1 MNKICVVGTGYVG
14 LVTGVGL
21 ADFGTEVI
29 CTDVDET
36 KIEILNQ
43 GKIPIYEPGLEEILK
58 RNVDAGRLSFSSDV
72 DEAIKQ
78 CNIIFLA
85 VGTPSCED
93 GKIDKTA
100 LFSALDTISEN
111 LNSHKIIVT
120 KSTVTVGTGA
130 EIQKYLSAKGIDKS
144 QFSYVSNPEFL
155 REGSAVN
162 DFLRPDRVVIGT
174 DNENARTVM
183 TEVYRPLYLID
194 VPFVKTTVETAELVK
209 YATNSFLA
217 TKISFINEMAE
228 ICDNFGADVHT
239 IAKTMGLDGRI
250 SNKFLHPGPGF
261 GGSCFPKDVSALK
274 NHAKNS
280 GLQTPILDAVL
291 ERNERQIDWII
302 EKAVKMFDGDIHGK
316 TIAVLGLAFKQ
327 NTDDTRE
334 SPALKFI
341 QKLQQYNVKI
351 RAYDPIVNQK
361 IANVEICGNALDAT
375 KNADLVALMTEWNEF
390 RNLNLAELKSIMK
403 QPKILDARNLLQP
416 KMAKNAGFEYEA
428 VGRNVVFK
436 NEGVK

>member
-29 CTDVDET
+29 CADIDES
-36 KIEILNQ
+36 KIKVLNR
-43 GKIPIYEPGLEEILK
+43 GKIPIYEPGLEELVK
-58 RNVDAGRLSFSSDV
+58 RNVKAGRLSFSADV
-72 DEAIKQ
+72 RESIRQ

-85 VGTPSCED
+85 VGTPSGED

-100 LFSALDTISEN
+100 LFTALDTIAKN

-120 KSTVTVGTGA
+120 KSTVTVGTGT
-130 EIQKYLSAKGIDKS
+130 EIIKYLQEKGAEKS

-174 DNENARTVM
+174 ESDEARRVM
-183 TEVYRPLYLID
+183 TEIYRPLYLIET
-194 VPFVKTTVETAELVK
+194 PFVLTTIETAELVK

-228 ICDNFGADVHT
+228 ICDFFGADVHQ

-261 GGSCFPKDVSALK
+261 GGSCFPKDVAALK
-274 NHAKNS
+274 NHAKRS
-280 GLQTPILDAVL
+280 GLETPILDAIL
-291 ERNERQIDWII
+291 KRNERQIEWIF
-302 EKAVKMFDGDIHGK
+302 EKLVRMFNGDISGK
-316 TIAVLGLAFKQ
+316 TIAILGLAFKQ

-341 QKLQQYNVKI
+341 KKMQLYDVKI
-351 RAYDPIVNQK
+351 RAYDPIVNKK
-361 IANVEICGNALDAT
+361 ITYVKQCESALSAVEDA
-375 KNADLVALMTEWNEF
+375 DVMALMTEWNEF
-390 RNLNLAELKSIMK
+390 RNLNLAEMKSAMN
-403 QPKILDARNLLQP
+403 QPKILDARNLLSP
-416 KMAKNAGFEYEA
+416 KMAKKAGFEYES
-428 VGRNVVFK
+428 VGRNVRFL
-436 NEGVK
+436 NEDEQ